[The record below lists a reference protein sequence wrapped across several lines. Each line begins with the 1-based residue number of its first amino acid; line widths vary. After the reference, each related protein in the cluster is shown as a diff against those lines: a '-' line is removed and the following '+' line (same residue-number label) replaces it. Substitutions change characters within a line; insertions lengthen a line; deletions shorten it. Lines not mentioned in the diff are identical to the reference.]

1 MAAPLDGRRL
11 VVSNGMYESAF
22 AIVLA
27 AAAEGAEVH
36 VVSSG
41 STGDV
46 SSSRRVLRSHA
57 GPAARL
63 AHESLA
69 ANATPDP
76 YAERM
81 LEVAESIGAD
91 AVIGSTDDEVAALAA
106 LGYDGPIRVA
116 VPPLETL
123 RRLMDKG
130 LSFRAAAE
138 AGFAVP
144 ETRVVESFDDVAAF
158 AADQSWPV
166 VLKQRLSTTSR
177 GVRIARDK
185 AGLKTAYDELA
196 AHPMLVQSYVP
207 GPREPSISV
216 MRRTDGHLPMEVT
229 LRKQRYLHASLSTSI
244 RAVDPLPEVAAA
256 RRYAEI
262 TGAVGFVG
270 IQVREDPRTE
280 RHHFIESNARWGANS
295 RMLIPLLR
303 AHGLAPLTTFL
314 DCWESRR
321 PIEPAPSI
329 RGAAVS
335 PLEDALALRS
345 LALLKLSRRDEPSV
359 GAVARSYWNS
369 YVGSRSTVTDD
380 LFREIRH
387 DPRAWLSAASRA
399 IRERHADIRLIPLG
413 DLAS

>member
-1 MAAPLDGRRL
+1 MPATLEGKRL

-41 STGDV
+41 SAGDV
-46 SSSRRVLRSHA
+46 STSRRVRRSHA

-63 AHESLA
+63 AHINLGPD
-69 ANATPDP
+69 ATIDP

-81 LEVAESIGAD
+81 LEVAESVGAD

-106 LGYDGPIRVA
+106 LEYDGPIRVA
-116 VPPLETL
+116 VPPLEVL
-123 RRLMDKG
+123 RGLMDKG

-144 ETRVVESFDDVAAF
+144 ETRIVQSFEDVTAF
-158 AADQSWPV
+158 ASEQSWPV

-177 GVRIARDK
+177 GVRIVHDK
-185 AGLKTAYDELA
+185 FGLKTAYDELTP
-196 AHPMLVQSYVP
+196 HPMLVQSYVP

-216 MRRTDGHLPMEVT
+216 MRRTDGHIPMEVT

-256 RRYAEI
+256 RHYAEI

-270 IQVREDPRTE
+270 IQVREDPRTGQ
-280 RHHFIESNARWGANS
+280 HHFIESNARWGANS

-303 AHGLAPLTTFL
+303 EHGLAPLTTFL
-314 DCWESRR
+314 DCWESQL
-321 PIEPAPSI
+321 PAEPAPSI

-345 LALLKLSRRDEPSV
+345 LAILKLERRDEPSV
-359 GAVARSYWNS
+359 GAIARSYWNS
-369 YVGSRSTVTDD
+369 YVGNRPIVTDD

-387 DPRAWLSAASRA
+387 DPRTWLSAASRA
-399 IRERHADIRLIPLG
+399 IRERHADVRLIPLG
-413 DLAS
+413 DLVS